1 MKRLQKTTL
10 FKVALTYASKI
21 PLGSIAVAHKG
32 GESPHAQST
41 LMVLNVMLRQQQA
54 RMSVSS
60 DLCCILFSFFI
71 LGFFEYY
78 LIGQAF
84 MSTSKTR
91 IAVVNLYHG
100 NWYKYICSWLVL
112 SFRSVMGFPCCIAK
126 FTSC

>member
-21 PLGSIAVAHKG
+21 PLSSIAVAHKG
-32 GESPHAQST
+32 GESPHAQSA

-60 DLCCILFSFFI
+60 DLCCILFSFFT

-78 LIGQAF
+78 
-84 MSTSKTR
+84 T
-91 IAVVNLYHG
+91 
-100 NWYKYICSWLVL
+100 
-112 SFRSVMGFPCCIAK
+112 
-126 FTSC
+126 